1 MLINL
6 RGTVNNDE
14 IKFDLTPVYFSNNDY
29 VRVTEMAIQ
38 WNGKVHNI
46 HGKITTTLIDKSP
59 VNPSQQ
65 LLFFYQNEK
74 SNFMFYTPTHPAQY
88 KIQCPSLQSSVF
100 NIQLSEKEQIR
111 EIYLQLEINARIQ
124 PLAPKKI

>member
-6 RGTVNNDE
+6 RGTVLNGE
-14 IKFDLTPVYFSNNDY
+14 ILFDLTPVYFSNNDY

-38 WNGKVHNI
+38 WNGKANNI

-124 PLAPKKI
+124 PLASKKI

>member
-6 RGTVNNDE
+6 KGTVQANE
-14 IKFDLTPVYFSNNDY
+14 IKFDFPAVFFAKDNY

-38 WNGKVHNI
+38 WNGKAHNI
-46 HGKITTTLIDKSP
+46 HGIITSTLIDKSP

-65 LLFFYQNEK
+65 LLFFSQIEK
-74 SNFMFYTPTHPAQY
+74 SNFMYYSPTHPAQY
-88 KIQCPSLQSSVF
+88 KIQCPSLQASVF

-111 EIYLQLEINARIQ
+111 EIYIQLEINARIQ
-124 PLAPKKI
+124 PLASKKI

>member
-6 RGTVNNDE
+6 RGTVRNNE
-14 IKFDLTPVYFSNNDY
+14 IIFDLTPVYFAPNQY

-38 WNGKVHNI
+38 WIGEVKNI

-59 VNPSQQ
+59 VNPAQQ
-65 LLFFYQNEK
+65 LLFFHQ
-74 SNFMFYTPTHPAQY
+74 SNISDFMFYSPTHPAEY

-100 NIQLSEKEQIR
+100 NIHLSEKHQIR
-111 EIYLQLEINARIQ
+111 EIYIQLEINARIQ
-124 PLAPKKI
+124 QINSKKI

>member
-6 RGTVNNDE
+6 RGTVNKDE
-14 IKFDLTPVYFSNNDY
+14 INFILPQIFFSKDNY

-38 WNGKVHNI
+38 WNGKAHNI
-46 HGKITTTLIDKSP
+46 YGTINTTLIDKSP
-59 VNPSQQ
+59 VNPTQQ
-65 LLFFYQNEK
+65 LLFFSQMEK
-74 SNFMFYTPTHPAQY
+74 SNFMFYLPTHPAQY

-100 NIQLSEKEQIR
+100 NIRLSEKEQIR

-124 PLAPKKI
+124 PLITKKI

>member
-6 RGTVNNDE
+6 RGTVNKDE
-14 IKFDLTPVYFSNNDY
+14 INFILPQIFFSKDNY

-38 WNGKVHNI
+38 WNGKAHNI
-46 HGKITTTLIDKSP
+46 YGTINTTLIDKSP
-59 VNPSQQ
+59 VNPTQQ
-65 LLFFYQNEK
+65 LLFFSQIEK
-74 SNFMFYTPTHPAQY
+74 SNFMYYSPTHPAQY

-100 NIQLSEKEQIR
+100 NIRLSEKEQIR

-124 PLAPKKI
+124 PLITKKI

>member
-6 RGTVNNDE
+6 RGTVNKDE
-14 IKFDLTPVYFSNNDY
+14 INFILPQIFFSKDNY

-38 WNGKVHNI
+38 WNGKAHNI
-46 HGKITTTLIDKSP
+46 YGTINTTLIDKSP
-59 VNPSQQ
+59 VNPTQQ
-65 LLFFYQNEK
+65 LLFFSQMEK
-74 SNFMFYTPTHPAQY
+74 SNFMYYSPTHPAQY

-100 NIQLSEKEQIR
+100 NIRLSEKEQIR

-124 PLAPKKI
+124 PLITKKI

>member
-6 RGTVNNDE
+6 RGSVHNDE
-14 IKFDLTPVYFSNNDY
+14 IKFDLTPVYFSSNSH

-38 WNGKVHNI
+38 WDGKAQNI

-65 LLFFYQNEK
+65 LLFFYQSER
-74 SNFMFYTPTHPAQY
+74 SNFMFYTPTHPAEY

-100 NIQLSEKEQIR
+100 NIHLSEKHQIR
-111 EIYLQLEINARIQ
+111 EIYIQLEINARVQQIT
-124 PLAPKKI
+124 PKKI